1 MYLVVIGW
9 VYVVLMM
16 CVVEATSSNGTL
28 LGAFITFV
36 LYGLVPVTLVVYL
49 MRAPQRNKV
58 IKAREAEERL
68 AAQARHAQNASAE
81 VQVEA
86 DVEADVEVNGEADGK
101 TGASAALDPDAG
113 GHAAGGVQA
122 VAADP
127 RIASMREEAQRVA
140 HRTP

>member
-81 VQVEA
+81 VQVAA
-86 DVEADVEVNGEADGK
+86 DVEADGE

-122 VAADP
+122 VAAGA
-127 RIASMREEAQRVA
+127 RIAPMREEAQRVA
-140 HRTP
+140 HRAP